1 VHGETLQNLIGF
13 GSTFEAIDPGYD
25 VGRARPWRAG
35 QLPKGRDMER
45 GFYVQ
50 VRYPHAQRWE
60 TVAVSATRGVA
71 AGLAGDM
78 YRDLR
83 NDVGQSPV
91 QVRIAS
97 HELLHREGGDTAIRD
112 AAEELWRRAQAVS
125 HAAADPEP
133 TPPI

>member
-1 VHGETLQNLIGF
+1 MDCQLLHEE
-13 GSTFEAIDPGYD
+13 SGYD
-25 VGRARPWRAG
+25 IQPSAATEGCRSQGA
-35 QLPKGRDMER
+35 QTIER

-71 AGLAGDM
+71 AKLAGDM

-83 NDVGQSPV
+83 NDAGQSPV

-97 HELLHREGGDTAIRD
+97 DELLRREGGDQAIRD
-112 AAEELWRRAQAVS
+112 SAAQLWQRAQAVS
-125 HAAADPEP
+125 RAAVDPYR
-133 TPPI
+133 TGSV